1 MTACIVTL
9 GEIMLRLKSPAF
21 ERFFQS
27 PTLEATFG
35 GGEANVAVSLAQWGA
50 DVRYV
55 TALPQHAIAEAA
67 IRQLRGFGIDTRHI
81 VRRAGRLGIYFL
93 EAGANQRPSSVIYD
107 RDQAAIASLSP
118 DGVDWDSTLE
128 GASWLHFTGI
138 TPALSASAAD
148 LCLRAASEARQREM
162 TISLDY
168 NFRKNLWKYGK
179 KAPEVMRQVMPFV
192 DVGIANEEDIQLSLG
207 IQVQKQTSGQGDE
220 ADTSATY
227 QRLCEAVMA
236 EFPNL
241 KMQAVTLRKSL
252 SASAN
257 GWSACLHDGQEFH
270 TSRQFT
276 ITDIVDRVGTG
287 DSFAAGLIYGLV
299 SGMSHAG
306 ALDFAVCASCLKHS
320 IPGDYNLSS
329 VDEIKRLAQGDAS
342 GRIQR

>member
-1 MTACIVTL
+1 MTPCVVTL

-27 PTLEATFG
+27 PALEATFG
-35 GGEANVAVSLAQWGA
+35 GGEANVAVSLAQWGI

-81 VRRAGRLGIYFL
+81 VRRAGRMGIYFL

-107 RDQAAIASLSP
+107 REHSAIANLSP
-118 DGVDWDSTLE
+118 DEVDWE
-128 GASWLHFTGI
+128 GALGGAAWLHFTGI
-138 TPALSASAAD
+138 TPALSLNAAD
-148 LCLRAASEARQREM
+148 LCLRAANEARQRGL
-162 TISLDY
+162 TVSLDY
-168 NFRKNLWKYGK
+168 NYRKNLWKYGK
-179 KAPEVMRQVMPFV
+179 KAPEVMRQVMPLV

-207 IQVQKQTSGQGDE
+207 IEVEKRQSDSE
-220 ADTSATY
+220 ADTSAYY

-236 EFPNL
+236 AFPNL

-252 SASAN
+252 SASSN
-257 GWSACLHDGQEFH
+257 GWSACLHDGQGFRA
-270 TSRQFT
+270 SRQFT
-276 ITDIVDRVGTG
+276 ITNIVDRVGTG

-299 SGMSHAG
+299 SDMSHAD

-320 IPGDYNLSS
+320 IPGDYNLST